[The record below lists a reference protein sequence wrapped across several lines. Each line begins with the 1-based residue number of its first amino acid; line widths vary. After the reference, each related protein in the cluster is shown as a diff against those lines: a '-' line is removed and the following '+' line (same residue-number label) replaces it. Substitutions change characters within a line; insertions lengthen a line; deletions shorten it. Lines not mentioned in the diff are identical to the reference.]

1 VNVGGKMKEAWQD
14 VSAAIEA
21 CAEKPTEKAVH
32 QVRTRCRRL
41 EALVSAVLSTR
52 LSAKRLHSTGEA
64 LLRKIKK
71 IRRAAGPVRDLDIHL
86 SLLETITGEPPDDDA
101 QKLKKTL
108 QRQRKRASVAAL
120 KEIERH
126 RPDLERR
133 AARFL
138 DTFNDLPASEQE
150 LDTAALAKAR
160 FLETAAAF
168 PVIRAD
174 NLHDFRKRSK
184 QARYIAEIN
193 PRSAA
198 SVALAKELNRV
209 QDAIGAWHDWDV
221 MMEEGAE
228 ILGNRRTALLRK
240 IQAHRNK
247 AYRVALRIARQTQR
261 QALRDAS

>member
-1 VNVGGKMKEAWQD
+1 MKDGWRD

-32 QVRTRCRRL
+32 QVRTRCRRV
-41 EALVSAVLSTR
+41 EALISAVLSTR
-52 LSAKRLHSTGEA
+52 LNAERLHSTGEA
-64 LLRKIKK
+64 LLPKIKK

-86 SLLETITGEPPDDDA
+86 SLLETIAGEPLDEDA

-108 QRQRKRASVAAL
+108 ERQRERASIAAL
-120 KEIERH
+120 KEMERH
-126 RPDLERR
+126 RPKLERR

-138 DTFNDLPASEQE
+138 DAFNDLSVNEQE
-150 LDTAALAKAR
+150 LDTPALAKAR
-160 FLETAAAF
+160 FLETATAF

-174 NLHDFRKRSK
+174 NLHDFRKQSK

-198 SVALAKELNRV
+198 SARLARKLNRV

-221 MMEEGAE
+221 MMEEAAE
-228 ILGNRRTALLRK
+228 ILGNRRTTLLRN
-240 IQAHRNK
+240 IQANRNK

>member
-1 VNVGGKMKEAWQD
+1 VNVGGKMKEGWQD
-14 VSAAIEA
+14 VYAAIEA
-21 CAEKPTEKAVH
+21 CAEEPTEKAVH

-41 EALVSAVLSTR
+41 EALISAVLSAR
-52 LSAKRLHSTGEA
+52 LNTERLRSTGDA

-86 SLLETITGEPPDDDA
+86 SLLETIAGEPPGEDA

-120 KEIERH
+120 KELERD
-126 RPDLERR
+126 RPKLERR

-138 DTFNDLPASEQE
+138 DAFNDLPPSEQQ
-150 LDTAALAKAR
+150 LDTTALAKAR

-168 PVIRAD
+168 PVIRSE
-174 NLHDFRKRSK
+174 NLHNFRKRSK

-198 SVALAKELNRV
+198 SVRLAKKLNRV

-221 MMEEGAE
+221 MTEEAAE
-228 ILGNRRTALLRK
+228 ILGSRRTPLLRN
-240 IQAHRNK
+240 IQANRNK

-261 QALRDAS
+261 EALRDAS

>member
-1 VNVGGKMKEAWQD
+1 MKEGWRD
-14 VSAAIEA
+14 VSAAIKA
-21 CAEKPTEKAVH
+21 CAEKPTEKSVH

-41 EALVSAVLSTR
+41 EALISAVLSTR
-52 LSAKRLHSTGEA
+52 LNAARLHSTGEA
-64 LLRKIKK
+64 LVRPIKK

-86 SLLETITGEPPDDDA
+86 SLLETIAGEPPDEDA

-108 QRQRKRASVAAL
+108 DRQRKRASVASL

-126 RPDLERR
+126 RPKLEGR

-138 DTFNDLPASEQE
+138 DAFNDLPVNEQD

-168 PVIRAD
+168 PVIRAE

-198 SVALAKELNRV
+198 SARLAKKLNRV

-221 MMEEGAE
+221 MMEEATE
-228 ILGNRRTALLRK
+228 ILGRVRAPLLRHIRANRSK
-240 IQAHRNK
+240 V
-247 AYRVALRIARQTQR
+247 YRVALRIARQTQR
-261 QALRDAS
+261 QALRNAS